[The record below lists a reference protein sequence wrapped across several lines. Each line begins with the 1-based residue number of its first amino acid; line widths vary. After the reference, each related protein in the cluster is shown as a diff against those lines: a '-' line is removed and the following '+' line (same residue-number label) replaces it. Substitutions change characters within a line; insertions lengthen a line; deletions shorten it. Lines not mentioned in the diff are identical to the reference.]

1 MKTHD
6 RVVATLSL
14 KNIVVGAAVKDLGFR
29 WGSGA
34 KPGTKTDKPICHG
47 SGFRGINYNLFAL
60 AQRLHP
66 HLAVIDGYDGMEGN
80 GPTMGKAVD
89 HRVCVV
95 SSDWLAAD
103 RLAVELMGIDFAKV
117 GYLNFCAD
125 AGLGQ
130 ADLKKIE
137 VVGEPVA
144 RHIKTYKLADN
155 IEAQMIWRKPVR
167 G

>member
-1 MKTHD
+1 
-6 RVVATLSL
+6 
-14 KNIVVGAAVKDLGFR
+14 
-29 WGSGA
+29 
-34 KPGTKTDKPICHG
+34 
-47 SGFRGINYNLFAL
+47 LFAL
-60 AQRLHP
+60 GQRLHP
-66 HLAVIDGYDGMEGN
+66 HLAVIDGYDGMQGN
-80 GPTMGKAVD
+80 GPTMGTAVD
-89 HRVCVV
+89 HKVCVV
-95 SSDWLAAD
+95 GRDWLAAD
-103 RLAVELMGIDFAKV
+103 RVAVELMGIDFAKV

-155 IEAQMIWRKPVR
+155 IEAQMIWKKPAH